1 MGIAAKNY
9 NPGFLSDADLR
20 AIFCVR
26 VDEFESIVETLR
38 DNTGASNQHVI
49 VIGPRGSG
57 KTTLLLRVASEIRS
71 DPELSSRLYPIMF
84 AEESYGVGTC
94 GEFWLE
100 ALSRL
105 ANQEPGDTNGI
116 DLSLTVEEARGER
129 NDRRLRERCLGAL
142 LDFADREGKRLVL
155 GVENLNMMF
164 SDMTDPDAGWGLRK
178 TLQTEPQIMLVGS
191 ATSSFGEID
200 RPDRA
205 LYDLF
210 RVLTLSP
217 LDRKESAV
225 LCESVAGRPVGTG
238 AARRLQIITGGSPR
252 LLAIMAR
259 FAAETSF
266 GALMADLL
274 DLVDE
279 HTAYFKSHL
288 ESLPAQERRVYLALL
303 ELWRPS
309 TAREVAQRARIDTSA
324 CSAQLRRLI
333 KRGVVSEAGGTP
345 RRRQYYASE
354 RLYAIYY
361 LLRRSRGADG
371 LAQAL
376 VAFMEAYYAK
386 RELEG
391 LVDRMVADATTL
403 DPASR
408 HLCDATL
415 HHLSRSPVLA
425 SHFVREHPRYV
436 DDDVTEAI
444 EATAPL
450 RDRAAKALER
460 GDAAHAL
467 EIWDEVLREFEA
479 IERHAT
485 KTSATLRH
493 EFAAVLQCKAL
504 CLQEL
509 GRSEEALEA
518 CGDLIRKFDVDD
530 AAEVVALGLITRAR
544 ALRAMERTVEEM
556 EVYGE
561 LERRFGSGDELT
573 TRARVLL
580 AEARVLNA
588 EHLFHLERPDESIAE
603 LDKLVEH
610 FGESPAADI
619 RDVVA
624 HGLFLKATVLS
635 SMNRSLEQRATYD
648 QMLRRLDETD
658 GLTEAGEW
666 PERRKADALD
676 QRAHVHMLR
685 FQACIRPGEHP
696 SAVGDIRTVLGI
708 LPELEGFPEGLIGDM
723 VSASPV
729 LGFDQMATLIR
740 ESPSS
745 TLLLPLTTALELEMG
760 LEPRVAIEI
769 REVADDIR
777 RDLRHL
783 TQLQSAVDRRCV
795 GDREATAAEVP
806 GGAMRTSST
815 DSLSTVP
822 LTPEDEADDLR
833 MRHAVNGR

>member
-20 AIFCVR
+20 AMFCVR

-38 DNTGASNQHVI
+38 DNTGASSQHVI

-71 DPELSSRLYPIMF
+71 DPALSSRLYPIMF

-105 ANQEPGDTNGI
+105 AHQVPGDADGL
-116 DLSLTVEEARGER
+116 DLSRTVEEARGER
-129 NDRRLRERCLGAL
+129 DDRRLRERCLGAL

-164 SDMTDPDAGWGLRK
+164 SDMTDPEAGWCLRK

-191 ATSSFGEID
+191 ATSRFGEID

-210 RVLTLSP
+210 RVLTLRP

-225 LCESVAGRPVGTG
+225 LCETVAGRPVEPG

-288 ESLPAQERRVYLALL
+288 ESLPPQERRVYLALL

-333 KRGVVSEAGGTP
+333 ERGVVSKAGGTA

-354 RLYAIYY
+354 RLYAIYH

-386 RELEG
+386 GELEG
-391 LVDRMVADATTL
+391 LVDRMVADASAL
-403 DPASR
+403 DPAVR

-415 HHLSRSPVLA
+415 RHLSRSPILA
-425 SHFVREHPRYV
+425 PHFVREHPRYV

-444 EATAPL
+444 EALVTL
-450 RDRAAKALER
+450 RDQADEVCEQLEQRNAAAMPK
-460 GDAAHAL
+460 
-467 EIWDEVLREFEA
+467 IWDELVLKSETAEHLVARKWPAMHEVLAAALIGKA
-479 IERHAT
+479 IGLH
-485 KTSATLRH
+485 
-493 EFAAVLQCKAL
+493 
-504 CLQEL
+504 EL
-509 GRSEEALEA
+509 GRLEESLGA
-518 CGDLIRKFDVDD
+518 CDDVIRRFDADGPD
-530 AAEVVALGLITRAR
+530 EVVACAMTMRATVLRTLG
-544 ALRAMERTVEEM
+544 RTVEE
-556 EVYGE
+556 VAVFRE
-561 LERRFGSGDELT
+561 LERRFGSGDKFST
-573 TRARVLL
+573 DARVFL
-580 AEARVLNA
+580 AKARVHTAANLVR
-588 EHLFHLERPDESIAE
+588 LERPDESIAE
-603 LDKLVEH
+603 LDKLVGH
-610 FGESPAADI
+610 FGESPFADV
-619 RDVVA
+619 REVVA
-624 HGLFLKATVLS
+624 EGLLLKAAVLS
-635 SMNRSLEQRATYD
+635 SLKRGPEQRATYD
-648 QMLRRLDETD
+648 EVLRRLDETD
-658 GLTEAGEW
+658 RLAEGGEQ
-666 PERRKADALD
+666 PARNRTDALS
-676 QRAHVHMLR
+676 QRIEVHMLR
-685 FQACIRPGEHP
+685 FRACIRLGDHP
-696 SAVGDIRTVLGI
+696 AAVGDIQSTLAT
-708 LPELEGFPEGLIGDM
+708 LAELESIPEGLIGDLL
-723 VSASPV
+723 SASLV
-729 LGFDQMATLIR
+729 LGFDQMAALIR

-745 TLLLPLTTALELEMG
+745 ERLLSLTTALELEMG
-760 LEPRVAIEI
+760 LEPRVAIEV
-769 REVADDIR
+769 REVAEDIR
-777 RDLRHL
+777 RDLAHL
-783 TQLQSAVDRRCV
+783 TQV
-795 GDREATAAEVP
+795 
-806 GGAMRTSST
+806 
-815 DSLSTVP
+815 
-822 LTPEDEADDLR
+822 
-833 MRHAVNGR
+833 

>member
-1 MGIAAKNY
+1 MGNVAKNY

-20 AIFCVR
+20 AMFCVR
-26 VDEFESIVETLR
+26 VGEFESIVETLR
-38 DNTGASNQHVI
+38 ENTGASNQHVI

-57 KTTLLLRVASEIRS
+57 KTMLLLRVASEIRS
-71 DPELSSRLYPIMF
+71 DPELSSCLHPIMF

-100 ALSRL
+100 CLSRL
-105 ANQEPGDTNGI
+105 ARQIPGETGEVNLSRSVE
-116 DLSLTVEEARGER
+116 DLRRER
-129 NDRRLRERCLGAL
+129 DDRRLRERCLGAL
-142 LDFADREGKRLVL
+142 LDFAEREGKRLVL
-155 GVENLNMMF
+155 GVENLNMLF
-164 SDMTDPDAGWGLRK
+164 SDMTDRDAGWCLRQ

-191 ATSSFGEID
+191 ATSRFGEID

-205 LYDLF
+205 LYDLL
-210 RVLTLSP
+210 RVLTLRP
-217 LDRKESAV
+217 LDQKESAV
-225 LCESVAGRPVGTG
+225 LCETVAGRPVESG

-309 TAREVAQRARIDTSA
+309 TAREIAERARIETSA
-324 CSAQLRRLI
+324 CSAQLRRLMG
-333 KRGVVSEAGGTP
+333 RGVVSEAGGTP

-371 LAQAL
+371 MAQAL

-391 LVDRMVADATTL
+391 LVDRMVADAPKL
-403 DPASR
+403 DPAIG
-408 HLCDATL
+408 HLFDATL
-415 HHLSRSPVLA
+415 RHLSRSPVLA

-436 DDDVTEAI
+436 DDDVTDAI
-444 EATAPL
+444 EATTQR
-450 RDRAAKALER
+450 RDEAAKAREAGDVARALDMWDDVLHELE
-460 GDAAHAL
+460 A
-467 EIWDEVLREFEA
+467 V
-479 IERHAT
+479 ERHAT
-485 KTSATLRH
+485 KPSPALRH
-493 EFAAVLQCKAL
+493 EFAAILHCKAL
-504 CLQEL
+504 CLLEL
-509 GRSEEALEA
+509 GRLKESLSV
-518 CGDLIRKFDVDD
+518 CDDLIRKFDVDD
-530 AAEVVALGLITRAR
+530 LAETVALALITRSR
-544 ALRAMERTVEEM
+544 VLREMERTVEEM

-561 LERRFGSGDELT
+561 LDRRFGSGDELT
-573 TRARVLL
+573 TRACVLL

-603 LDKLVEH
+603 FEKLVEH
-610 FGESPAADI
+610 FGGSSVGDI
-619 RDVVA
+619 REVVA
-624 HGLFLKATVLS
+624 YGLFLKATVLS
-635 SMNRSLEQRATYD
+635 SLNRRLEQRATYD
-648 QMLRRLDETD
+648 EMLRRLDETD
-658 GLTEAGEW
+658 GLTEARER

-685 FQACIRPGEHP
+685 FQACIRLGEHP
-696 SAVGDIRTVLGI
+696 SAVDDIRAVLGI
-708 LPELEGFPEGLIGDM
+708 LPELDGFPEGLIGD
-723 VSASPV
+723 VVAASPV

-745 TLLLPLTTALELEMG
+745 TLLLPLTTALELELG
-760 LEPRVAIEI
+760 LEPRVAIEV
-769 REVADDIR
+769 RDVAEDIR
-777 RDLRHL
+777 RELAHLKRLR
-783 TQLQSAVDRRCV
+783 
-795 GDREATAAEVP
+795 
-806 GGAMRTSST
+806 
-815 DSLSTVP
+815 STV
-822 LTPEDEADDLR
+822 
-833 MRHAVNGR
+833 

>member
-1 MGIAAKNY
+1 MGIVAKNY

-20 AIFCVR
+20 ATFCVR
-26 VDEFESIVETLR
+26 TGEFRSIVETLR
-38 DNTGASNQHVI
+38 DNAGASNQHVI

-57 KTTLLLRVASEIRS
+57 KTMLLLRVASEIQS
-71 DPELSSRLYPIMF
+71 DRELSSRLYPIVF

-100 ALSRL
+100 CLSHLSR
-105 ANQEPGDTNGI
+105 QVPGERGGVN
-116 DLSLTVEEARGER
+116 LSLSLEDLRRER
-129 NDRRLRERCLGAL
+129 DDRRLRERCLGAV
-142 LDFADREGKRLVL
+142 LDFAEREGKRLVL

-164 SDMTDPDAGWGLRK
+164 SDMADRDAGWCLRQ

-191 ATSSFGEID
+191 ATSRFGEID

-210 RVLTLSP
+210 RVLTLRP

-225 LCESVAGRPVGTG
+225 LCETVADRPVQPG

-288 ESLPAQERRVYLALL
+288 ESLPAQERRAYLALL
-303 ELWRPS
+303 ELWKPS
-309 TAREVAQRARIDTSA
+309 TAREIAERARIETSA
-324 CSAQLRRLI
+324 CSAQLRRLMG
-333 KRGVVSEAGGTP
+333 RGVVSEAGGTA
-345 RRRQYYASE
+345 RRKQYYVSE

-361 LLRRSRGADG
+361 LLRQSRGTDG

-391 LVDRMVADATTL
+391 LVDRMMADAPTL
-403 DPASR
+403 DSAVQGL
-408 HLCDATL
+408 HDATL
-415 HHLSRSPVLA
+415 RRLGRSPLLA
-425 SHFVREHPRYV
+425 PHFVREHPRYA

-444 EATAPL
+444 EAAAE
-450 RDRAAKALER
+450 RRGRAAEALER
-460 GDAAHAL
+460 GDTARAL
-467 EIWDEVLREFEA
+467 EIWDGVLHEWEA
-479 IERHAT
+479 IGRHAT
-485 KTSATLRH
+485 KTSAALRD

-504 CLQEL
+504 CLHEL
-509 GRSEEALEA
+509 GRSDEALGA
-518 CGDLIRKFDVDD
+518 CDDLIRRFDMNDT
-530 AAEVVALGLITRAR
+530 AEVVALALITRTR
-544 ALRAMERTVEEM
+544 VLREMERTVEEM

-573 TRARVLL
+573 TRARGLL

-588 EHLFHLERPDESIAE
+588 EHLFNLERPDESIAE
-603 LDKLVEH
+603 LEKLVEH
-610 FGESPAADI
+610 FGDSPAAEI

-624 HGLFLKATVLS
+624 YGLFLKATVFS
-635 SMNRSLEQRATYD
+635 SLDRGLEQRATYD
-648 QMLRRLDETD
+648 EILRRLDETD
-658 GLTEAGEW
+658 GLAEAGEW
-666 PERRKADALD
+666 PERRRVDALD

-685 FQACIRPGEHP
+685 FQACIRLGEYP

-708 LPELEGFPEGLIGDM
+708 LPELDGFPEGLIGDV

-729 LGFDQMATLIR
+729 LGFDQMSTLIR

-745 TLLLPLTTALELEMG
+745 ALLLPLTTALELEMG
-760 LEPRVAIEI
+760 LEPRVAIEV
-769 REVADDIR
+769 REVAEDIR
-777 RDLRHL
+777 RELADLKRL
-783 TQLQSAVDRRCV
+783 KSAARS
-795 GDREATAAEVP
+795 E
-806 GGAMRTSST
+806 TS
-815 DSLSTVP
+815 
-822 LTPEDEADDLR
+822 R
-833 MRHAVNGR
+833 